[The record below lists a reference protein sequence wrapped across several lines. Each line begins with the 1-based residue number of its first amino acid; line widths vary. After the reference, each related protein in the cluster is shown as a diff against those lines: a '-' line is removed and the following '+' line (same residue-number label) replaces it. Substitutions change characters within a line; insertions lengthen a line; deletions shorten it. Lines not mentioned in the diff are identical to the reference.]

1 MEIRSNTTTSSRQPW
16 HDAAY
21 WGLLALAC
29 VAFLVMN
36 VLTTLKE
43 DDMGFTLID
52 GVWTPIRSLGDLL
65 RSHCTHYVATNGR
78 TSDLFAL
85 LFCSVLGKM
94 TFNVCNTLVF
104 GLLAHLISLLSTGRR
119 SMLALT
125 AFVACVGTCYPVPGE
140 TLLWLSGS
148 CNYAWAI
155 TASLLLV
162 YYLQRDRHA
171 QPGWGRAVLLLL
183 AGLLAGSMNEATSF
197 GFLAGLCCYYL
208 FNRDKFD
215 RAARFALT
223 GYVLG
228 VLLIVASPAAWDR
241 ASNGGI
247 ITDLGLA
254 HLLSSRWVI
263 FSEKMWRFLTPV
275 VALAVGAG
283 ALLVNGGRVVCR
295 SVWTWILLSLALVM
309 FALGIMHERA
319 YAPIA
324 TVSLIIVVK
333 GADGVLGRWPWARLA
348 VMAVALGLGLFT
360 WGRGIKVLADYR
372 SFESQVVNEI
382 VAAPRQA
389 VLHERFFPTYSRF
402 IKPLNYSSSNY
413 FSQEVVYCGYF
424 DKDNVQ
430 FVGDSVYV
438 RYHEGRLLDG
448 ARPLPF
454 STDRPDVTGAVMAI
468 KGRRG
473 YMVVELDT
481 DTLPC
486 TFQMARYYMSQ
497 PGMGLTAQEA
507 AQRDEYGLVTDYTPM
522 GFYPISY
529 QGKNLLIFD
538 IPGPHIQRIV
548 FPVTMGF
555 DPVEVTLTRQQP

>member
-1 MEIRSNTTTSSRQPW
+1 
-16 HDAAY
+16 
-21 WGLLALAC
+21 
-29 VAFLVMN
+29 
-36 VLTTLKE
+36 
-43 DDMGFTLID
+43 
-52 GVWTPIRSLGDLL
+52 
-65 RSHCTHYVATNGR
+65 
-78 TSDLFAL
+78 
-85 LFCSVLGKM
+85 
-94 TFNVCNTLVF
+94 
-104 GLLAHLISLLSTGRR
+104 
-119 SMLALT
+119 
-125 AFVACVGTCYPVPGE
+125 
-140 TLLWLSGS
+140 
-148 CNYAWAI
+148 
-155 TASLLLV
+155 
-162 YYLQRDRHA
+162 
-171 QPGWGRAVLLLL
+171 
-183 AGLLAGSMNEATSF
+183 
-197 GFLAGLCCYYL
+197 
-208 FNRDKFD
+208 
-215 RAARFALT
+215 
-223 GYVLG
+223 
-228 VLLIVASPAAWDR
+228 
-241 ASNGGI
+241 
-247 ITDLGLA
+247 
-254 HLLSSRWVI
+254 
-263 FSEKMWRFLTPV
+263 
-275 VALAVGAG
+275 
-283 ALLVNGGRVVCR
+283 
-295 SVWTWILLSLALVM
+295 LALVM

-468 KGRRG
+468 KGRQG